1 MGLSTMKTSD
11 EGIALIKSFE
21 GCELKAY
28 RCSANVL
35 TIGYGHTACVTE
47 GEEISELH
55 AEELLREDLNEFEE
69 HVRRA
74 VKVELNQ
81 NQFDALVS
89 WTFNLGPGN
98 LRSSTLLKLL
108 NEGKHEEVPGQMAR
122 WNRAGGKVLEGL
134 KRRREAEG
142 LLWQGK
148 DWNHV

>member
-148 DWNHV
+148 DWNNV

>member
-74 VKVELNQ
+74 VKVELDQ

-98 LRSSTLLKLL
+98 LRSSTLLRLL

>member
-47 GEEISELH
+47 GEEISELY

-69 HVRRA
+69 HVRRT

>member
-1 MGLSTMKTSD
+1 VGLSTMKTSD

-148 DWNHV
+148 DWNNV